1 MTKQRHKPYLS
12 AILSATAAIVVASP
26 CWAAQVAPSGD
37 EPATDA
43 SAQVA
48 TPAAPDELRICAA
61 ANEEPFS
68 SRTNAGFE
76 NRIAA
81 AVAEAL
87 GKKATFVWYEKPG
100 IYLVRDQ
107 LDKKFCDVVM
117 GIDSGD
123 DRVLVSKPYFRA
135 PYVFIQRQ
143 NSPLDIKSWDSPDIK
158 KAGKIGFDQDTPAQ
172 VMLQDLHLFGPNFN
186 YMKSLTDFKSRR
198 NQYVRIEPTRMI
210 GEVANGNADLAI
222 VFAPE
227 VARYVKEKAS
237 ELKMTVIPAS
247 FTRSDGKEISF
258 HYDQAI
264 GVRKDDAKLLEDIN
278 AALDK
283 ARPRI
288 EGILKEE
295 GIPLVQAGLPEG
307 RAG

>member
-1 MTKQRHKPYLS
+1 MKPAIPKIHLS
-12 AILSATAAIVVASP
+12 AIVGAAVGIALASP
-26 CWAAQVAPSGD
+26 CWAAQVAPAED
-37 EPATDA
+37 QAVPAETQKA
-43 SAQVA
+43 V
-48 TPAAPDELRICAA
+48 PAGNPSDLRICAA

-68 SRTNAGFE
+68 SSKNPGFE

-81 AVAEAL
+81 AVAEAM
-87 GKKATFVWYEKPG
+87 GRTAQFVWHERPG

-107 LDKKFCDVVM
+107 LDTKACDIVM
-117 GIDSGD
+117 GIDTGD
-123 DRVLVSKPYFRA
+123 ERVLTTKPYFRA
-135 PYVFIQRQ
+135 PYVFVQRQ
-143 NSPLDIKSWDSPDIK
+143 NSPLDIKSWDSPDIL

-172 VMLQDLHLFGPNFN
+172 IMLQDLHLYGANFN

-198 NQYVRIEPTRMI
+198 NQYVRIEPTRMV
-210 GEVANGNADLAI
+210 GEVANGTADIAI

-237 ELKMTVIPAS
+237 ELKMTVIPKT
-247 FTRSDGKEISF
+247 FKRSDGVEVTF

-264 GVRKDDAKLLEDIN
+264 GVRKDDVKLRDEID

-283 ARPRI
+283 ARSRI
-288 EGILKEE
+288 EAILKDE
-295 GIPLVQAGLPEG
+295 GIPLVQAGMPEG